1 MTYTLAMAVD
11 QGIEIAEDGIAEVA
25 MTKARAALTSLIR
38 EVRWGGR
45 PGAFTE
51 RKERVAFVVS
61 PALYEQALRDRELI
75 EALERRARVPAA
87 DAKPDERVKS
97 RTLREA
103 LDAAERDVNAA
114 RTIAES

>member
-1 MTYTLAMAVD
+1 MASD
-11 QGIEIAEDGIAEVA
+11 QGIEIAKDGIAEVA

-51 RKERVAFVVS
+51 RKERVAFVVA
-61 PALYEQALRDRELI
+61 PAFYEQALRDRELI
-75 EALERRARVPAA
+75 EALKTRAQAPPA
-87 DAKPDERVKS
+87 DAKADERLKS

-103 LDAAERDVNAA
+103 LSAAERDVAAA
-114 RTIAES
+114 RNIAES